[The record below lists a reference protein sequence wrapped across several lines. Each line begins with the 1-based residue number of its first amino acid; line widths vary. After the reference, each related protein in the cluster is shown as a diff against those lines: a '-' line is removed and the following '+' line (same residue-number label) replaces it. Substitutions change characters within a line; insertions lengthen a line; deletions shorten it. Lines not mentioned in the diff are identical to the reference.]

1 MQRKINEDLEKKIDD
16 IIASMTVSE
25 KCDSMTANRNAIE
38 RLGIPDFTVGGEAA
52 HGIQARHDQVSDVGL
67 TEYTTV
73 FPNPN
78 GLAAGFDEDLLFE
91 IGSLVG
97 DEGRSLFNEKRN
109 RTLCAWAPTID
120 MERDPRWGRNE
131 EGYGEDP
138 VLASTL
144 AAAYIRGLK
153 GDVPDFVK
161 FGATLKHFYANNVE
175 DGRFTSDSVINDR
188 LKYEYYLEVFRLCIK
203 KSDPEAVMTAYN
215 LINGTPC
222 ILNPDILDILKTW
235 GLTHVVCD
243 ANAMVQLVSDQKV
256 FDDDMYSVAASI
268 KKGIDIFAD
277 DNEKT
282 SEALKRALQN
292 NLLTEQEI
300 DACLKNRFCTFARL
314 GLFSEE
320 EIYPHDIYNMS
331 KVNTA
336 AGRALSRKAAA
347 KTAVLLKN
355 DGLLPMDKNTPVA
368 VLGPFAERCPLDWY
382 SGITD
387 HAVTLYEGIKD
398 AYSEMYKNDILKDD
412 LIPEVRIKKDG
423 RYLGLKKEDTLI
435 DKNSHVLFMSPDPDM
450 NRDCYSLTEVEPE
463 DAETFK
469 IMLWDDRRVTI
480 RSMSTGK
487 LLTVKKPGE
496 ITLTEYCDKDEIF
509 VFPDDA
515 FGWFAEEEFRFAD
528 KSGNIITFDETNAAS
543 FWMDDRI
550 DSFINVFDRNVLS
563 GISFETVES
572 FEDKIDRIKEEG
584 MTCVA
589 AFGLHPIVNC
599 REERDR
605 NSIELPPFQRI
616 VYKYIR
622 ESFDRNLLILTA
634 NAPLGIVPE
643 AEDSRT
649 DAILWT
655 VLGSEELGHGI
666 SDIIFGDVSPSGRL
680 PMTWYMHDSDLPD
693 KSDYDIIGNPRT
705 YMYYKG
711 DTLYDFGYG
720 LSYTDFK
727 YDNLSVQDVGKYIEI
742 TVDITNIGDVPSD
755 HSVLVYFRKEKD
767 GLLRPAKRL
776 AVFTME
782 TDIKP
787 GETRQ
792 VALMAEK
799 DDMMFYD
806 GTGMSFESG
815 EYTFLCGD
823 KELKISIGN

>member
-1 MQRKINEDLEKKIDD
+1 MQLL
-16 IIASMTVSE
+16 SGWM
-25 KCDSMTANRNAIE
+25 IE
-38 RLGIPDFTVGGEAA
+38 
-52 HGIQARHDQVSDVGL
+52 
-67 TEYTTV
+67 
-73 FPNPN
+73 
-78 GLAAGFDEDLLFE
+78 
-91 IGSLVG
+91 
-97 DEGRSLFNEKRN
+97 
-109 RTLCAWAPTID
+109 
-120 MERDPRWGRNE
+120 
-131 EGYGEDP
+131 
-138 VLASTL
+138 
-144 AAAYIRGLK
+144 
-153 GDVPDFVK
+153 
-161 FGATLKHFYANNVE
+161 
-175 DGRFTSDSVINDR
+175 
-188 LKYEYYLEVFRLCIK
+188 
-203 KSDPEAVMTAYN
+203 
-215 LINGTPC
+215 
-222 ILNPDILDILKTW
+222 
-235 GLTHVVCD
+235 
-243 ANAMVQLVSDQKV
+243 
-256 FDDDMYSVAASI
+256 
-268 KKGIDIFAD
+268 
-277 DNEKT
+277 
-282 SEALKRALQN
+282 
-292 NLLTEQEI
+292 
-300 DACLKNRFCTFARL
+300 
-314 GLFSEE
+314 
-320 EIYPHDIYNMS
+320 
-331 KVNTA
+331 
-336 AGRALSRKAAA
+336 
-347 KTAVLLKN
+347 
-355 DGLLPMDKNTPVA
+355 
-368 VLGPFAERCPLDWY
+368 
-382 SGITD
+382 
-387 HAVTLYEGIKD
+387 
-398 AYSEMYKNDILKDD
+398 
-412 LIPEVRIKKDG
+412 
-423 RYLGLKKEDTLI
+423 
-435 DKNSHVLFMSPDPDM
+435 
-450 NRDCYSLTEVEPE
+450 
-463 DAETFK
+463 
-469 IMLWDDRRVTI
+469 
-480 RSMSTGK
+480 
-487 LLTVKKPGE
+487 
-496 ITLTEYCDKDEIF
+496 
-509 VFPDDA
+509 
-515 FGWFAEEEFRFAD
+515 
-528 KSGNIITFDETNAAS
+528 
-543 FWMDDRI
+543 
-550 DSFINVFDRNVLS
+550 SFINVFDRNVLS

-649 DAILWT
+649 DAIIWT

-680 PMTWYMHDSDLPD
+680 PMTWYRHDSDLPD

-782 TDIKP
+782 NDIKP

-806 GTGMSFESG
+806 GTGMCFESG

>member
-1 MQRKINEDLEKKIDD
+1 MQRKINEDLEKKIDG

-67 TEYTTV
+67 AEYTTV

-292 NLLTEQEI
+292 NLITEQEI

-336 AGRALSRKAAA
+336 SGRALSRKAAA

-450 NRDCYSLTEVEPE
+450 NRDCYSLMEVEPE

-515 FGWFAEEEFRFAD
+515 FGWFAEEEFRLAD
-528 KSGNIITFDETNAAS
+528 KSGNIITFDEANAAS

-680 PMTWYMHDSDLPD
+680 PMTWYRHDSDLPD

-815 EYTFLCGD
+815 EYTFLCSD

>member
-1 MQRKINEDLEKKIDD
+1 MQRKINEDLEKKIDG

-67 TEYTTV
+67 TEYTTI

-292 NLLTEQEI
+292 NLLSEHEI

-336 AGRALSRKAAA
+336 SGRALSRKAAA

-398 AYSEMYKNDILKDD
+398 AYSEMYKKDILKDD

-435 DKNSHVLFMSPDPDM
+435 DKNSHVLFMSSDPDM
-450 NRDCYSLTEVEPE
+450 NRDCYSLMEVEPE

-528 KSGNIITFDETNAAS
+528 KSGNIITFDEPNAAS

-550 DSFINVFDRNVLS
+550 DSFINVFDKNVLS

-643 AEDSRT
+643 AEDSLT

-680 PMTWYMHDSDLPD
+680 PMTWYRHDSDLPD

-767 GLLRPAKRL
+767 GLLRPVKRL

-815 EYTFLCGD
+815 EYTFLCSD

>member
-1 MQRKINEDLEKKIDD
+1 MQRKINEDLEKKIDG

-67 TEYTTV
+67 AEYTTV

-78 GLAAGFDEDLLFE
+78 GFAASFDEDLLFE

-292 NLLTEQEI
+292 NLLSEQEI

-336 AGRALSRKAAA
+336 SGRALSRKAAA

-450 NRDCYSLTEVEPE
+450 NRDCYSLMEVEPE

-528 KSGNIITFDETNAAS
+528 KSGNIITFDEANAAS

-616 VYKYIR
+616 VFKYIR

-680 PMTWYMHDSDLPD
+680 PMTWYRHDSDLPD

-815 EYTFLCGD
+815 EYTFLCSD